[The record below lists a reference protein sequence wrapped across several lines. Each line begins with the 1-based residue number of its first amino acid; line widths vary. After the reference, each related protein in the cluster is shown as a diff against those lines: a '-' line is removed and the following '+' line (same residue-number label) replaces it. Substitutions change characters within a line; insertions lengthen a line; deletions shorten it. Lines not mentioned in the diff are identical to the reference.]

1 MGAFTAYSFSAGI
14 VMLAGYL
21 VYKWLLSTENQPGFN
36 RIIILA
42 IYAMSFILPLC
53 NIQLASGGLS
63 NVTITGF
70 SPMAIATETPAIA
83 TWRILLWTYL
93 TGIVI
98 SASFTLFTLIRLL
111 QLVASG
117 TRTHIGGCILVV
129 IDREDISPFSWAH
142 YIVVSRSEE
151 TETLGLIIRHER
163 AHIRLRHFYDLLLAQ
178 LACILQWY
186 NPAAWLMLSE
196 LKAVHEYQA
205 DHAVLREGT
214 NIHQYQTLLI
224 KKTVG
229 GRFQSLANSLNH
241 SNLKK
246 RITMMY
252 KTKSKPVRRIR
263 ALAAVPAAALA
274 LALLNVPSIS
284 EAMTA
289 LSSTRLTDKVN
300 GFSTNSQTAEKQEY
314 VSYHNSDE
322 TIEVMPEYPGGMPA
336 LFDALAT
343 SVRYPEDA
351 LKAQIEG
358 KVIVGLT
365 IDSDGHMSDATI
377 IQGVDPQLDAEA
389 LRAITAALGAVTWT
403 PGKKDGKPVKCTM
416 ACPVDFKLK

>member
-53 NIQLASGGLS
+53 NIQLASGALS
-63 NVTITGF
+63 SVTITGI

-252 KTKSKPVRRIR
+252 KTKSKPVRRFR

-300 GFSTNSQTAEKQEY
+300 GFSPNSQTAEKQEY
-314 VSYHNSDE
+314 VSRHNSDE

-389 LRAITAALGAVTWT
+389 LRAVTAALGAVTWT